1 MNSTSGDYFG
11 GLFEHRLSKVLI
23 MSLSIILNIVSVTL
37 CYSVVWYEKYGLDA
51 KQTMLNR
58 LFSLICW
65 TGIEQLMFVTFPE
78 WLRFMSGPVPKFPC
92 WFHLIIKNGLM
103 AKLILLYTG
112 LIITR
117 YSSIFW
123 MKNPSA
129 FNDEFWSRFIQIWVY
144 FFSFLS
150 QIVFLWLPGTNKIN
164 FLP

>member
-11 GLFEHRLSKVLI
+11 GLFEHRLRKVLI

-117 YSSIFW
+117 YASI
-123 MKNPSA
+123 
-129 FNDEFWSRFIQIWVY
+129 
-144 FFSFLS
+144 
-150 QIVFLWLPGTNKIN
+150 
-164 FLP
+164 